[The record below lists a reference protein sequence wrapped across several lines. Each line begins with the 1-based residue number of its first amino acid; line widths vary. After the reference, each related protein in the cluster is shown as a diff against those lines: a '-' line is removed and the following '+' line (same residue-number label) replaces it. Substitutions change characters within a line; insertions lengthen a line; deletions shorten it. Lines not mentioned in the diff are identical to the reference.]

1 MQKKKGFHLH
11 LSRQVSQ
18 SRLNTS
24 HSSGNAFGGLDVCGP
39 DVDDVIDDEVSD
51 GDEDQILVMEEED
64 VDGQVHRYPG
74 TLYLCFS

>member
-1 MQKKKGFHLH
+1 M
-11 LSRQVSQ
+11 
-18 SRLNTS
+18 
-24 HSSGNAFGGLDVCGP
+24 CGP

-74 TLYLCFS
+74 TLYLCFSSKIKLL

>member
-1 MQKKKGFHLH
+1 M
-11 LSRQVSQ
+11 
-18 SRLNTS
+18 
-24 HSSGNAFGGLDVCGP
+24 CGP

-74 TLYLCFS
+74 TLYLCSYRDKNTSEANEMGKNDYLQLIH

>member
-1 MQKKKGFHLH
+1 M
-11 LSRQVSQ
+11 
-18 SRLNTS
+18 
-24 HSSGNAFGGLDVCGP
+24 CGP

-74 TLYLCFS
+74 TLYLCFSCISFAQIKKTMPNMFYSLDSQVKGELLPLK